1 MKIFLITNHS
11 FMLYKF
17 RKELIKELL
26 KEHQVTLVMPAKE
39 FTQEFKDMGCSIV
52 DIDVDRRGINPVK
65 DLHLLKQYYGLLK
78 NNKPEMVLTYSI
90 KPNIYAGLSAR
101 LLHIPYCSN
110 ITGLGTAFQKPF
122 LAKFVTM
129 LYKIGF
135 SKVKTVFF
143 ENESNMNLFLDKH
156 IISSQ
161 QACLLNGAGV
171 NIEEFY
177 LAPYEA
183 CDTTR
188 FIFVGRIMKEKGVDE
203 LFEAF
208 KKLVDDGFNVH
219 LDILGFFEDEYENII
234 NEFDDRYYTY
244 LGFQNDVRPFLTKAH
259 CLVLPSYHEGMA
271 NTILE
276 AASMGRAV
284 IASHIPGCKEG
295 IDDKKSGLL
304 VNVKD
309 SQDLYEK
316 MKEFVLM
323 DNHQKQTMGLN
334 ARHLMEE
341 RFDKMK
347 VVEKTI
353 ENIVK

>member
-78 NNKPEMVLTYSI
+78 NNKPDMVLTYSI

-110 ITGLGTAFQKPF
+110 ITGLGNNIQKPF

-177 LAPYEA
+177 LAPYEES
-183 CDTTR
+183 DTTR

-208 KKLVDDGFNVH
+208 KKLVDDGFNIVIY
-219 LDILGFFEDEYENII
+219 DNILKE
-234 NEFDDRYYTY
+234 
-244 LGFQNDVRPFLTKAH
+244 
-259 CLVLPSYHEGMA
+259 
-271 NTILE
+271 TID
-276 AASMGRAV
+276 
-284 IASHIPGCKEG
+284 CF
-295 IDDKKSGLL
+295 GLHAPKNYKL
-304 VNVKD
+304 I
-309 SQDLYEK
+309 
-316 MKEFVLM
+316 
-323 DNHQKQTMGLN
+323 
-334 ARHLMEE
+334 R
-341 RFDKMK
+341 
-347 VVEKTI
+347 
-353 ENIVK
+353 